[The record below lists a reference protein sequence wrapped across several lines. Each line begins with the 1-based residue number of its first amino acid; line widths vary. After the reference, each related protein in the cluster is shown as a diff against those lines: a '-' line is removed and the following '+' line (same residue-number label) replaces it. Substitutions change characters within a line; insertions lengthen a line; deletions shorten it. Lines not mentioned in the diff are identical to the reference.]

1 VKKNFEKFSRI
12 LKKITMNLKK
22 SEDSNQRRL
31 EALSRQADEFK
42 QKKSQIRSDL
52 LNLVNKLFF
61 GTSGNLVLRNFTG

>member
-1 VKKNFEKFSRI
+1 MREKIFEKFSRI

-42 QKKSQIRSDL
+42 QKRSQIRSDL
-52 LNLVNKLFF
+52 LNLVNKLYF
-61 GTSGNLVLRNFTG
+61 GTNGNLVLRN

>member
-1 VKKNFEKFSRI
+1 
-12 LKKITMNLKK
+12 MNLKK

>member
-1 VKKNFEKFSRI
+1 VREKIFEKFSRI

-42 QKKSQIRSDL
+42 QKRSQIRSDL
-52 LNLVNKLFF
+52 LNLVNKLYF
-61 GTSGNLVLRNFTG
+61 GTNGNLVLRN

>member
-1 VKKNFEKFSRI
+1 VREKIFEKFSRI

-52 LNLVNKLFF
+52 LNLVNKLYF
-61 GTSGNLVLRNFTG
+61 GTNGNLVLRN

>member
-1 VKKNFEKFSRI
+1 MREKIFEKFSRI

-52 LNLVNKLFF
+52 LNLVNKLYF
-61 GTSGNLVLRNFTG
+61 GTNGNLVLRN

>member
-1 VKKNFEKFSRI
+1 MKKNFEKFSRI

-61 GTSGNLVLRNFTG
+61 GTSGNLVLRNFTE

>member
-1 VKKNFEKFSRI
+1 VKKKFEKFSRI